1 MAMIVKN
8 NLSAT
13 RTLNVLNKNSS
24 ALKKS
29 LEKVSSGQKINS
41 AQDDASGYA
50 ISERMREQIRSLEQ
64 DSQNVQNGSTLFKI
78 VLGGVDN
85 IVEELR
91 NLKELAI
98 NSANDTN
105 TDSDRATIQKEFQQ
119 KIANINDI
127 ATTTNYNG
135 KILLDGRYTQI
146 RTLRRI
152 TTSQTSTTET
162 TSTTQTTQSQST
174 SQDTVTDN
182 SQITTITEI
191 QGSNAVVTTIT
202 KLEPTVI
209 SSGNFTISEDGYY
222 LLAENYTGT
231 ITIDAQNVKLTQ
243 ENSET
248 ALTGVTIIGS
258 SEGNVNLWIE
268 NLNLTSPSSG
278 SAIKFQGSGNYLTV
292 EGTNTVTASG
302 NNRAISCGDGVTIT
316 GDGILNAKA
325 QMGAGIGGV
334 NGSTKGDIVIGGNVT
349 INAEADSG
357 GAGIGSSRYGIM
369 KGSIIIGGNATV
381 TAKAKEDAAAIG
393 CGQGADLY
401 GDIII
406 CNNAT
411 VTAISTDDG
420 AGIGT
425 GSGRM
430 SNETSIMKDNG
441 YIIITGNATVTASS
455 KRGAGIGAGYS
466 NYPVNGANS
475 KLQGITIADTAN
487 VTATSEQSV
496 AIGGKENGAVQV
508 VSENATNVED
518 FTLNI
523 VEQKNVGVTVET
535 VVTPIF
541 VESEIQAMKI
551 QHGAKANQAINFFI
565 NDLHTKSLG
574 TSDLLDSDGNF
585 LLESDAER
593 FSALGTDTQKQ
604 IEWLETVKAAE
615 NKTLDDI
622 SVTTKYNAN
631 IAVRVLDGA
640 IEYAL
645 GEATNVGAYL
655 QRLEYTN
662 ANITTMGENVQAA
675 ESTIRD
681 ADMAKTFTA
690 YTTNNVLLQAAQS
703 MLAQAN
709 QNSSSVLSLLQ

>member
-1 MAMIVKN
+1 MTMIVKN

-325 QMGAGIGGV
+325 QRGAGIG
-334 NGSTKGDIVIGGNVT
+334 GDIVIGGNVT

-357 GAGIGSSRYGIM
+357 GAGIGSGRYGIM
-369 KGSIIIGGNATV
+369 NGSIIIGGNATV

-441 YIIITGNATVTASS
+441 NIIITGNATVTASS

-640 IEYAL
+640 IESAL

-681 ADMAKTFTA
+681 ADMAKEMSE
-690 YTTNNVLLQAAQS
+690 YTKANVLTQAAQS

-709 QNSSSVLSLLQ
+709 QSSSSVLSLLQ

>member
-1 MAMIVKN
+1 M
-8 NLSAT
+8 
-13 RTLNVLNKNSS
+13 
-24 ALKKS
+24 
-29 LEKVSSGQKINS
+29 
-41 AQDDASGYA
+41 
-50 ISERMREQIRSLEQ
+50 
-64 DSQNVQNGSTLFKI
+64 
-78 VLGGVDN
+78 
-85 IVEELR
+85 
-91 NLKELAI
+91 
-98 NSANDTN
+98 
-105 TDSDRATIQKEFQQ
+105 
-119 KIANINDI
+119 
-127 ATTTNYNG
+127 
-135 KILLDGRYTQI
+135 
-146 RTLRRI
+146 
-152 TTSQTSTTET
+152 
-162 TSTTQTTQSQST
+162 
-174 SQDTVTDN
+174 TDN

-302 NNRAISCGDGVTIT
+302 NNRAISCGGGVTIT

-357 GAGIGSSRYGIM
+357 GAGIGSGRYGIM
-369 KGSIIIGGNATV
+369 NGSIIIGGNATV
-381 TAKAKEDAAAIG
+381 TAKATQDAAAIG

-441 YIIITGNATVTASS
+441 NIIITGNATVTASS

-551 QHGAKANQAINFFI
+551 QHGAKANQATNFYLE
-565 NDLHTKSLG
+565 DMHTKSLG
-574 TSDLLDSDGNF
+574 TSALFDADGKFINQ
-585 LLESDAER
+585 SDAER

-640 IEYAL
+640 IESAL

-681 ADMAKTFTA
+681 ADMAKEMTA
-690 YTTNNVLLQAAQS
+690 YTKYNILTQAAQS